1 MKLLFRGIDSTKLSI
16 LWDFCGIHFR
26 NREKSLENQGFF
38 QSVAERK
45 GFELAF
51 DLILFGLF

>member
-1 MKLLFRGIDSTKLSI
+1 MTYDSLKLPI
-16 LWDFCGIHFR
+16 LWEFCGIHFR
-26 NREKSLENQGFF
+26 NKEKSLENQGFF
-38 QSVAERK
+38 QSVVGME